1 VAVPAL
7 NLPLPNEYKR
17 VEVYRMGEDHCQ
29 LVITEY
35 FVLQGT
41 KRIQTRLTIKT
52 SPAFGRPWH

>member
-1 VAVPAL
+1 L

-17 VEVYRMGEDHCQ
+17 VEVYRIGEDHCQ

-35 FVLQGT
+35 FVLQGA

-52 SPAFGRPWH
+52 NPAFGRPWH